1 MKYLTLLLF
10 TTSLIFAQ
18 NQKYNAFT
26 GKWETVEKDTE
37 LKYNAFNNKWS
48 YEKKD
53 AKQQYNAFENKWE
66 YVVPD

>member
-1 MKYLTLLLF
+1 MKYLTLLLI

-37 LKYNAFNNKWS
+37 LKYNAFDNKWS

-53 AKQQYNAFENKWE
+53 ATQQYNAFENKWE

>member
-1 MKYLTLLLF
+1 MKYIILFLF
-10 TTSLIFAQ
+10 TSSLILAQ
-18 NQKYNAFT
+18 NQKYNPFS

-37 LKYNAFNNKWS
+37 LKYNAFENKHS

-53 AKQQYNAFENKWE
+53 AELKYNPFENKYE